1 MSILSALRRLAAKV
15 DNFLDSNASSAAN
28 DAQFAARQRNE
39 FDITKPNA
47 AGAAGGLGNVV
58 RVPSNDGTG
67 VSQAPAIAEPFVG
80 EAMASKQTER
90 SALQGGEALPPI
102 SAANASSSDEAW
114 SARQRLIAAVL
125 QARQALKPYG
135 DIDSSTTKKYR
146 RTLRALAKEM
156 EHMRATLPS
165 EPTQTEAE
173 RDLHI
178 ICAVLGGHAQR
189 SNTFYLYRRSL
200 QFWAHEH
207 LKRCLRTQSRLQK
220 RAQRQ
225 NKGDRD
231 HLLPA
236 LMERSTTKLQMYLAY
251 FEGIASLD
259 KQACTEAHS
268 ALGKQVESEE
278 RASSKKLL
286 KTLNHH
292 VPTWQ
297 TDFLAMN
304 AQSSSK
310 YRSHTLIQALTGTR
324 PAEFDPDREA
334 SAKTKEFKGNGTAG
348 IVVTW
353 LAPGLIR
360 VRIPGAKV
368 TDDAGHV
375 ERVME
380 LKLQGMHAWFE
391 HELLAAGGKKRYTVR
406 PQALRDHY
414 ERVSAQLYGQ
424 PCVGRQKVRLHVTP
438 YCFRHA
444 LATSLRWEGWKA
456 VEIAAA
462 LGHRSTETQKH
473 YGFRKGG
480 ATRPKAVQ
488 DSNLLRGAV
497 KTSQEVKVSAKTWG
511 QASTVLN
518 PETAKI
524 SP

>member
-1 MSILSALRRLAAKV
+1 MKLTAALRRLATTV
-15 DNFLDSNASSAAN
+15 ENLFDSKASSAAN
-28 DAQFAARQRNE
+28 DAQFDAKQGND
-39 FDITKPNA
+39 FDITKSKDG
-47 AGAAGGLGNVV
+47 GASDGLGNVV

-67 VSQAPAIAEPFVG
+67 VSQAPAIAEPLVG

-102 SAANASSSDEAW
+102 SVANASSSDEAW

-135 DIDSSTTKKYR
+135 DIDSNTTKKYR
-146 RTLRALAKEM
+146 RTCRGLIKEMKDLRAC
-156 EHMRATLPS
+156 LPQ
-165 EPTQTEAE
+165 PPKQTEAE

-220 RAQRQ
+220 RVQRK

-259 KQACTEAHS
+259 KQACIEAHS
-268 ALGKQVESEE
+268 LLGKQVESEE

-310 YRSHTLIQALTGTR
+310 YRSHTLIQALTGAR

-334 SAKTKEFKGNGTAG
+334 SEKAKEFKGNGTAG

-368 TDDAGHV
+368 TEDAGHV

-424 PCVGRQKVRLHVTP
+424 RCVGRQKVRLHVTP

-456 VEIAAA
+456 VDIAAA

-497 KTSQEVKVSAKTWG
+497 KTSQEVKVSAKSWG
-511 QASTVLN
+511 QASTVVN
-518 PETAKI
+518 SETAKI